1 MQNDPLV
8 SIIMPAYN
16 AENTILRAL
25 ESITSQTFRDEIEV
39 IVINDGSKDG
49 TEVVV
54 NNFYNQNALNW
65 KLISQVNSGE
75 AQARNAGLDICT
87 GKYIL
92 FLDADDSLHSDALEL
107 LVRAAEKN
115 QCDLVFSSYR
125 KVFSEKKHRDYKF
138 KRSSYTADELIK
150 QFFQRRI
157 TIGIGNTLIA
167 GDLVRAN
174 NVRFKNYRAGTDNH
188 FFRDFLR
195 YVNAGNSVPGVLFYY
210 QVNSGSIMTAT
221 YSDSRIDSIL
231 SVHDTRK
238 TFIKDC
244 ASHSL
249 LASLDVFLI
258 NEIRGNAT
266 DYLLSTDNCFS
277 RKSWRYVKDKMLVH
291 KPSVVDI
298 RVFFGSKRL
307 VWSLLILTFFY
318 LPRLTLYAY
327 LLLIHLR
334 TSFENLLRRYK

>member
-1 MQNDPLV
+1 MQNVPLV

-25 ESITSQTFRDEIEV
+25 DSLTSQTFRDEIEV

-49 TEVVV
+49 TAEVV
-54 NNFYNQNALNW
+54 NNFYNENALNW
-65 KLISQVNSGE
+65 KLIFQVNSGE

-92 FLDADDSLHSDALEL
+92 FLDADDSLHPDALEL
-107 LVRAAEKN
+107 LVKVAEKN

-125 KVFSEKKHRDYKF
+125 KVFPENKYRDYKF
-138 KRSSYTADELIK
+138 KRSSYTAGELIK
-150 QFFQRRI
+150 KFFQRRI

-167 GDLVRAN
+167 GDLVHAN

-195 YVNAGNSVPGVLFYY
+195 YVATGISVPEVLFHYR
-210 QVNSGSIMTAT
+210 VNSGSVMTAA

-238 TFIKDC
+238 TFIEDC
-244 ASHSL
+244 ASPEL
-249 LASLDVFLI
+249 LASLDLFLI

-266 DYLLSTDNCFS
+266 DYLLSTDNYLNN
-277 RKSWRYVKDKMLVH
+277 KSWRYVKDKILVH
-291 KPSVVDI
+291 MPRAVDKRI
-298 RVFFGSKRL
+298 FFGSRRL
-307 VWSLLILTFFY
+307 AWSLLILIFFY
-318 LPRLTLYAY
+318 LPRSTLYAY
-327 LLLIHLR
+327 LSLIHLR
-334 TSFENLLRRYK
+334 TSFENLLRGFK